1 MLGEG
6 PVAGVF
12 EGIRFQNC
20 YELASDG
27 SFDRIREIQCGKES
41 GMYSPGHGV
50 RLRSNAR
57 TNTGRVRENNE
68 DKVLLWARDHF
79 VLAIVADGMGG
90 AAAGEE
96 ASRIAVETI
105 HKRLVEFNIHADDT
119 FNTMSAEILS
129 DKLREVIRLANEKI
143 VQHAVQ
149 YPELKGMGTTV
160 TLAIIHNAYAII
172 GHVGDSR
179 AYLVDG
185 YDGSISQITS
195 DHSFVEAMVAA
206 GHITRSEAEDH
217 PMKNVL
223 YRALGQ
229 SEEIDVDI
237 YHSYLRPGDRL
248 ILCSDGLTLHVKPHE
263 ISRISLSDKRPDI
276 TSERLIELANERG
289 GRDNV
294 SVVVVNVEEDE
305 PQEADYQIE
314 LHDEDDTLLIQGKQM
329 RSLISTEPDNDPQFE
344 NRTGNGYHRSIL
356 SNDSH
361 RQSYMPNIVH
371 TPQDYPGDYEPEDAL
386 GEGRDVAYPEQ

>member
-1 MLGEG
+1 
-6 PVAGVF
+6 
-12 EGIRFQNC
+12 
-20 YELASDG
+20 
-27 SFDRIREIQCGKES
+27 
-41 GMYSPGHGV
+41 MYSPGHGV

-105 HKRLVEFNIHADDT
+105 HKRLVEFNIHADDA
-119 FNTMSAEILS
+119 FNAMSADVLS
-129 DKLREVIRLANEKI
+129 DKLREVVRLANEKI
-143 VQHAVQ
+143 VQHALQ

-160 TLAIIHNAYAII
+160 TLAIVHNAYAII

-185 YDGSISQITS
+185 NDGSIGQITS

-206 GHITRSEAEDH
+206 GHITRAEAEDH

-229 SEEIDVDI
+229 SEDIDVDI

-263 ISRISLSDKRPDI
+263 IARISLSDKRPDI
-276 TSERLIELANERG
+276 TSEKLIDLANERG

-294 SVVVVNVEEDE
+294 SVVVVNVE
-305 PQEADYQIE
+305 QEEQKRDDDSHIE
-314 LHDEDDTLLIQGKQM
+314 LSDEDDTLLLNSKQLQTFIPSSTDKLPKLENQSGYR
-329 RSLISTEPDNDPQFE
+329 RSHLFS
-344 NRTGNGYHRSIL
+344 
-356 SNDSH
+356 DSH
-361 RQSYMPNIVH
+361 RQPFVPNYVGN
-371 TPQDYPGDYEPEDAL
+371 DFDAGDAL
-386 GEGRDVAYPEQ
+386 GEGRDLAYPEQ

>member
-1 MLGEG
+1 
-6 PVAGVF
+6 
-12 EGIRFQNC
+12 
-20 YELASDG
+20 
-27 SFDRIREIQCGKES
+27 
-41 GMYSPGHGV
+41 MYSPGHGV

-105 HKRLVEFNIHADDT
+105 HKRLVELNIHADDT
-119 FNTMSAEILS
+119 FNTMSADILG
-129 DKLREVIRLANEKI
+129 DTLREVIRAANDKI

-185 YDGSISQITS
+185 FDGNISQITS

-206 GHITRSEAEDH
+206 GHISRAEAEDH

-229 SEEIDVDI
+229 SEEVDVDI
-237 YHSYLRPGDRL
+237 YHSYLRSGDRL
-248 ILCSDGLTLHVKPHE
+248 VLCSDGLTLHVKPQE
-263 ISRISLSDKRPDI
+263 IARVSLAEKRPDV
-276 TSERLIELANERG
+276 TAERLIDIANERG

-294 SVVVVNVEEDE
+294 SVIIVNVEEE
-305 PQEADYQIE
+305 ESQQIDLDHE
-314 LHDEDDTLLIQGKQM
+314 FSDEDDTLLIKGKPVRPLLPTESDGSPSLDHPQYDYRDYR
-329 RSLISTEPDNDPQFE
+329 RSLQ
-344 NRTGNGYHRSIL
+344 L
-356 SNDSH
+356 NDSPISP
-361 RQSYMPNIVH
+361 RRSNFLPNLVG
-371 TPQDYPGDYEPEDAL
+371 TSPGYSSDFDFGDTS
-386 GEGRDVAYPEQ
+386 GEGRDLAYPDQ

>member
-1 MLGEG
+1 MS
-6 PVAGVF
+6 
-12 EGIRFQNC
+12 N
-20 YELASDG
+20 
-27 SFDRIREIQCGKES
+27 
-41 GMYSPGHGV
+41 PGHGV

-105 HKRLVEFNIHADDT
+105 HKRLVEFNVHADET
-119 FNTMSAEILS
+119 FKSMSADILG
-129 DKLREVIRLANEKI
+129 DKIREVVRLANEKI

-206 GHITRSEAEDH
+206 GHITRDEAEDH

-229 SEEIDVDI
+229 SEDIDVDI

-263 ISRISLSDKRPDI
+263 IARTTLADKRPDI
-276 TSERLIELANERG
+276 TAERLIDMANERG

-294 SVVVVNVEEDE
+294 SVIVVNVEEE
-305 PQEADYQIE
+305 EQAEKFNAHIE
-314 LHDEDDTLLIQGKQM
+314 LSDEDDTLLLGKSVRPVSPPDNSPRM
-329 RSLISTEPDNDPQFE
+329 ENSYRRSLRINDAQRHPVIPSVL
-344 NRTGNGYHRSIL
+344 GGYEY
-356 SNDSH
+356 DS
-361 RQSYMPNIVH
+361 
-371 TPQDYPGDYEPEDAL
+371 GDTL
-386 GEGRDVAYPEQ
+386 GEGRDLAYPEQ

>member
-1 MLGEG
+1 MH
-6 PVAGVF
+6 
-12 EGIRFQNC
+12 
-20 YELASDG
+20 
-27 SFDRIREIQCGKES
+27 
-41 GMYSPGHGV
+41 SPGHGI
-50 RLRSNAR
+50 RLRSSAR
-57 TNTGRVRENNE
+57 TNTGKVRENNE

-105 HKRLVEFNIHADDT
+105 HNRLVEFNVHAEEN
-119 FNTMSAEILS
+119 FNTMSADILS
-129 DKLREVIRLANEKI
+129 DKLREVVRTANDKI

-160 TLAIIHNAYAII
+160 TMALVRNAYAII

-185 YDGSISQITS
+185 YDGSISQITA

-206 GHITRSEAEDH
+206 GHITRAEAEDH
-217 PMKNVL
+217 PMRNVL

-229 SEEIDVDI
+229 SEDIDVDI

-248 ILCSDGLTLHVKPHE
+248 VLCSDGLTLHIKPHE
-263 ISRISLSDKRPDI
+263 IARISLSDKRPDV
-276 TSERLIELANERG
+276 TSARLIDLANERG

-294 SVVVVNVEEDE
+294 SVVVINVEEEEHPLRNQSDTE
-305 PQEADYQIE
+305 FSD
-314 LHDEDDTLLIQGKQM
+314 DDDTILLRGHVS
-329 RSLISTEPDNDPQFE
+329 RPSGSSEASDISEIETQDVINQPLQYLHHLNGGHQ
-344 NRTGNGYHRSIL
+344 NRGISANLVGA
-356 SNDSH
+356 
-361 RQSYMPNIVH
+361 RQHGGATDM
-371 TPQDYPGDYEPEDAL
+371 T
-386 GEGRDVAYPEQ
+386 GEGHDTAYPEQ

>member
-1 MLGEG
+1 
-6 PVAGVF
+6 
-12 EGIRFQNC
+12 
-20 YELASDG
+20 
-27 SFDRIREIQCGKES
+27 
-41 GMYSPGHGV
+41 MYNPGHGI

-68 DKVLLWARDHF
+68 DRVLLWARDHF

-105 HKRLVEFNIHADDT
+105 HNELVEYNIQADDPA
-119 FNTMSAEILS
+119 NPISA
-129 DKLREVIRLANEKI
+129 DKLSELLRMAIQSANEKI
-143 VQHAVQ
+143 VQHATQ

-160 TLAIIHNAYAII
+160 TLAIVRNNYAII

-179 AYLVDG
+179 AYFIDG
-185 YDGSISQITS
+185 FDSSISQITS

-229 SEEIDVDI
+229 SEAIDVDI
-237 YHSYLRPGDRL
+237 YHSYLRAGDRL
-248 ILCSDGLTLHVKPHE
+248 VLCSDGLTLHVKPQE
-263 ISRISLSDKRPDI
+263 IAKLSLADKRPDI
-276 TSERLIELANERG
+276 TSEKLISLANDRG

-294 SVVVVNVEEDE
+294 SVVVINVEQEQNPQRTTDE
-305 PQEADYQIE
+305 INY
-314 LHDEDDTLLIQGKQM
+314 HHSDEDDTLVMNNKY
-329 RSLISTEPDNDPQFE
+329 SAYSSDNNIASNAEGTPKIETFE
-344 NRTGNGYHRSIL
+344 S
-356 SNDSH
+356 DSH
-361 RQSYMPNIVH
+361 QFIKPERPLPYNSPLSIKNLVH
-371 TPQDYPGDYEPEDAL
+371 QRHFSRDYEDNL
-386 GEGRDVAYPEQ
+386 GEGFDTAYPQQ